1 MSNTQAERV
10 EALMSEVRAYAS
22 SYRLVGSRFD
32 QGDEQAQCDR
42 NEADVRASIT
52 SLVADNDALKAD
64 AARLDWLDENVFSMS
79 MDRLE
84 VSRRP
89 TSWKWTF
96 FAPANTQGSIRS
108 ILDAA
113 RNTTQQQGG

>member
-10 EALMSEVRAYAS
+10 EELMTPVLLGGACTSDDVREFRERVT
-22 SYRLVGSRFD
+22 RLVA
-32 QGDEQAQCDR
+32 E
-42 NEADVRASIT
+42 
-52 SLVADNDALKAD
+52 NDALKAD
-64 AARLDWLDENVFSMS
+64 AARLDWLDDNVFSMS

-84 VSRRP
+84 TSRRP

-113 RNTTQQQGG
+113 RTTTQHQGGQ